1 MDKTIYKIVPS
12 ELWQEARK
20 AGLFKGAA
28 IDLKDGYI
36 HFSTAAQAIE
46 TARLHFAGVADLLLV
61 AIDATVFGEALKW
74 EASRG
79 GDLFPHLYADLP
91 LDAVLWEKPLPLG
104 ADGLH
109 VFPPMIEEKR

>member
-1 MDKTIYKIVPS
+1 MEKTIYKIVPR
-12 ELWQEARK
+12 ELWQEARN
-20 AGLFKGAA
+20 AGLFKGAS

-36 HFSTAAQAIE
+36 HFSTGAQAVE
-46 TARLHFAGVADLLLV
+46 TARLHFAGQSDLLLV
-61 AIDATVFGEALKW
+61 AVDAAVFGEALKW

-91 LDAVLWEKPLPLG
+91 LDAVLWEKPLALG

-109 VFPPMIEEKR
+109 VFPDMVEEKR